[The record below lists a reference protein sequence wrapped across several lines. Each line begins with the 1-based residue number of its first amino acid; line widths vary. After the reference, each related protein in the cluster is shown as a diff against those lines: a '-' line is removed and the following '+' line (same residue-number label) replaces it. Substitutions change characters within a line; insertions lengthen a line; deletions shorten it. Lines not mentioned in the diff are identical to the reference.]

1 MCVPGI
7 LIAAPASGSGKTAAA
22 CALMAAFTKRGL
34 AVRACKCGP
43 DYIDPMFHREVLGVD
58 SRNLDLF
65 FSSRDELKEGY
76 EAHIYGADL
85 AVTEGVMG
93 YYDGRSMDSD
103 AASSYDVS
111 RTLGLPVLLVLPCRG
126 ASLSLAAVIK
136 GMAEYRPDSRIR
148 GILLNR
154 VSGMLYPRLKSML
167 ERELKEMGHEI
178 PVAGYVPEDEAFT
191 FESRH
196 LGLVTPQEMEGLK
209 EQLGR
214 AGEILS
220 RTVDLDLVFHIAEEG
235 AGPDMA
241 CVSAAGGKEKEG
253 TAVFHDRKV
262 RIGVA
267 RDRAF
272 CFYYKENM
280 ELLEKMGCTL
290 IPFSPVSDPV
300 LPDRLDGLILG
311 GGYPELYARH
321 LSENHRMRE
330 MIRETVRSGMPCLA
344 ECGGFMYLHDEMED
358 GEGKRYPM
366 AGVIPGR
373 AFAAGKLVRFGYIN
387 VTAADGDNSAV
398 DEECSASDRKDPDSD
413 GKDVPMKRQQ
423 VQSRRYL
430 QPGETIRGHE
440 FHYWDSTDSGQSCRA
455 VKPDGRRNWECIHME
470 GNLFAGYPHLYLPS
484 LPVFAERF
492 ARRCAEW
499 RKDSTGGR

>member
-1 MCVPGI
+1 MHVPGI

-34 AVRACKCGP
+34 TVRACKCGP

-65 FSSRDELKEGY
+65 FSSRDELREGY
-76 EAHIYGADL
+76 EAHISGADL

-93 YYDGRSMDSD
+93 YYDGMSMDSD

-154 VSGMLYPRLKSML
+154 VSGMLYPRLKEML
-167 ERELKEMGHEI
+167 ERELKAMGHEI
-178 PVAGYVPEDEAFT
+178 PVVGYVPEDEAFT

-209 EQLGR
+209 GQLSR

-220 RTVDLDLVFHIAEEG
+220 RTVDLELVLRIAEKG

-241 CVSAAGGKEKEG
+241 GRAASGGKEQEKAGAEIFPG
-253 TAVFHDRKV
+253 REV

-272 CFYYKENM
+272 C
-280 ELLEKMGCTL
+280 
-290 IPFSPVSDPV
+290 
-300 LPDRLDGLILG
+300 
-311 GGYPELYARH
+311 
-321 LSENHRMRE
+321 LSEN
-330 MIRETVRSGMPCLA
+330 RSQ
-344 ECGGFMYLHDEMED
+344 
-358 GEGKRYPM
+358 
-366 AGVIPGR
+366 
-373 AFAAGKLVRFGYIN
+373 
-387 VTAADGDNSAV
+387 NS
-398 DEECSASDRKDPDSD
+398 R
-413 GKDVPMKRQQ
+413 
-423 VQSRRYL
+423 
-430 QPGETIRGHE
+430 
-440 FHYWDSTDSGQSCRA
+440 
-455 VKPDGRRNWECIHME
+455 
-470 GNLFAGYPHLYLPS
+470 S
-484 LPVFAERF
+484 L
-492 ARRCAEW
+492 
-499 RKDSTGGR
+499 

>member
-1 MCVPGI
+1 MRVPGI

-22 CALMAAFTKRGL
+22 CALMAAFTKRGIT
-34 AVRACKCGP
+34 VKACKCGP

-65 FSSRDELKEGY
+65 FSSGEELGGGY
-76 EAHIYGADL
+76 EAHISGADL

-93 YYDGRSMDSD
+93 YYDGMSMDSD

-111 RTLGLPVLLVLPCRG
+111 RTLGLPVLLVLPGRG

-154 VSGMLYPRLKSML
+154 VSGMLYPRLKEML
-167 ERELKEMGHEI
+167 ERELKAMGHEI
-178 PVAGYVPEDEAFT
+178 PVVGYVPEDEAFT

-209 EQLGR
+209 GQLSR

-220 RTVDLDLVFHIAEEG
+220 RTVDLDLVFRIAEEG
-235 AGPDMA
+235 AGPDI
-241 CVSAAGGKEKEG
+241 SGGAASGGKEKEKAG
-253 TAVFHDRKV
+253 AEIFPGRVA

-280 ELLEKMGCTL
+280 ELLQNMGCRL
-290 IPFSPVSDPV
+290 LPFSPLSDPAF
-300 LPDRLDGLILG
+300 PEGLDGLILG
-311 GGYPELYARH
+311 GGYPELYARQ
-321 LSENHRMRE
+321 LSENRGMRE
-330 MIRETVRSGMPCLA
+330 MIREAVRSGMPCLA

-358 GEGKRYPM
+358 GEGNPYPM

-387 VTAADGDNSAV
+387 VTAA
-398 DEECSASDRKDPDSD
+398 EEQKA
-413 GKDVPMKRQQ
+413 
-423 VQSRRYL
+423 QSGSYL
-430 QPGETIRGHE
+430 RPGETIRGHE
-440 FHYWDSTDSGQSCRA
+440 FHYWDSTDSGHACRA
-455 VKPDGRRNWECIHME
+455 VKPDGRRSWECIHME

-492 ARRCAEW
+492 VRQCAEW

>member
-1 MCVPGI
+1 MRTPGI

-22 CALMAAFTKRGL
+22 CALMAAFKKRGL
-34 AVRACKCGP
+34 HVRACKCGP

-65 FSSRDELKEGY
+65 FSSGDELKEGY
-76 EAHIYGADL
+76 EAHLSGADL

-93 YYDGRSMDSD
+93 YYDGMSMDSD

-126 ASLSLAAVIK
+126 ASLSLAAVVK

-154 VSGMLYPRLKSML
+154 VSGMLYPRLKEML
-167 ERELKEMGHEI
+167 ERELKAMGHEI
-178 PVAGYVPEDEAFT
+178 PVVGYVPEDEDFT

-209 EQLGR
+209 GQLSR

-220 RTVDLDLVFHIAEEG
+220 RTVDLDLVLRIAEEG
-235 AGPDMA
+235 AGPDM
-241 CVSAAGGKEKEG
+241 SGGAASGGKEKAG
-253 TAVFHDRKV
+253 AKTFPGRVA

-280 ELLEKMGCTL
+280 ELLQNMGCRL
-290 IPFSPVSDPV
+290 LPFSPLSDPT
-300 LPDRLDGLILG
+300 LPEGLDGLILG
-311 GGYPELYARH
+311 GGYPELYARQ
-321 LSENHRMRE
+321 LSENRGMRE
-330 MIRETVRSGMPCLA
+330 MIREAVRSGMPCLA

-358 GEGKRYPM
+358 GEGNPYPM

-387 VTAADGDNSAV
+387 VTAA
-398 DEECSASDRKDPDSD
+398 EEQKA
-413 GKDVPMKRQQ
+413 
-423 VQSRRYL
+423 QSGGYL
-430 QPGETIRGHE
+430 RPGETVRGHE
-440 FHYWDSTDSGQSCRA
+440 FHYWDSTDSGHACRA
-455 VKPDGRRNWECIHME
+455 VKPDGRRSWECIHME

-492 ARRCAEW
+492 VRQCAEW

>member
-1 MCVPGI
+1 MHVPGI
-7 LIAAPASGSGKTAAA
+7 LIAAPASGSGKTASA

-34 AVRACKCGP
+34 TVRACKCGP

-65 FSSRDELKEGY
+65 FSSGDELREGY
-76 EAHIYGADL
+76 ESHLSGADL

-93 YYDGRSMDSD
+93 YYDGMSMDSD

-154 VSGMLYPRLKSML
+154 VSGMLYPRLKEML
-167 ERELKEMGHEI
+167 ERELKAMGHEI
-178 PVAGYVPEDEAFT
+178 PVVGYVPEDEAFT

-209 EQLGR
+209 GQLSR

-220 RTVDLDLVFHIAEEG
+220 RTVDLELVLRIAEKG

-241 CVSAAGGKEKEG
+241 GRAASGGKEQEKAGAEIFPG
-253 TAVFHDRKV
+253 REV

-280 ELLEKMGCTL
+280 ELLQNMGCRL
-290 IPFSPVSDPV
+290 IPFSPLSDPA
-300 LPDRLDGLILG
+300 LPEGLDGLILG
-311 GGYPELYARH
+311 GGYPELYARQ
-321 LSENHRMRE
+321 LSENRGMRDR
-330 MIRETVRSGMPCLA
+330 IREAVRSGMPCLA

-358 GEGKRYPM
+358 REGNTYPM

-387 VTAADGDNSAV
+387 VTAAD
-398 DEECSASDRKDPDSD
+398 
-413 GKDVPMKRQQ
+413 RQQ
-423 VQSRRYL
+423 EQSGSYL
-430 QPGETIRGHE
+430 LPGETIRGHE
-440 FHYWDSTDSGQSCRA
+440 FHYWDSTDSGHACRA
-455 VKPDGRRNWECIHME
+455 VKPDGRRSWDCIHME
-470 GNLFAGYPHLYLPS
+470 GKLFAGYPHLYLPS
-484 LPVFAERF
+484 LPAFAERF
-492 ARRCAEW
+492 VKRCAEW
-499 RKDSTGGR
+499 RDTGGK

>member
-1 MCVPGI
+1 MRVPGI
-7 LIAAPASGSGKTAAA
+7 LIAAPASGSGKTGTA
-22 CALMAAFTKRGL
+22 CALMSAFQKKGL
-34 AVRACKCGP
+34 NVRACKCGP
-43 DYIDPMFHREVLGVD
+43 DYIDPMFHRVVLGVD

-65 FSSRDELKEGY
+65 FSGREDLRAGY
-76 EAHIYGADL
+76 ADHVSGADL

-93 YYDGRSMDSD
+93 YYDGMSMDSD

-111 RTLGLPVLLVLPCRG
+111 RTLGLPVLLVLPCGG
-126 ASLSLAAVIK
+126 ASLSLAAVVK
-136 GMAEYRPDSRIR
+136 GIVEYRPDSRIR

-154 VSGMLYPRLKSML
+154 VSGMLYPRLKEML
-167 ERELKEMGHEI
+167 ERELKAMGHEI
-178 PVAGYVPEDEAFT
+178 PVVGYVPEDEAFVL
-191 FESRH
+191 ESRH

-209 EQLGR
+209 GQLSR

-220 RTVDLDLVFHIAEEG
+220 RTVDLDLVFRIAEEG
-235 AGPDMA
+235 AGPDI
-241 CVSAAGGKEKEG
+241 SGGAASGGEEKEKAGAKTFPGRE
-253 TAVFHDRKV
+253 V

-280 ELLEKMGCTL
+280 ELLENMGCRL
-290 IPFSPVSDPV
+290 LPFSPLSDPA
-300 LPDRLDGLILG
+300 LPEGLDGLILG
-311 GGYPELYARH
+311 GGYPELYARQ
-321 LSENHRMRE
+321 LSENRGMRE
-330 MIRETVRSGMPCLA
+330 MIREAVRSGMPCLA

-358 GEGKRYPM
+358 GEGNPYPM

-387 VTAADGDNSAV
+387 VTAAD
-398 DEECSASDRKDPDSD
+398 
-413 GKDVPMKRQQ
+413 RQQ
-423 VQSRRYL
+423 AESGSYL
-430 QPGETIRGHE
+430 QPGESIRGHE
-440 FHYWDSTDSGQSCRA
+440 FHYWDSTDSGHACRA
-455 VKPDGRRNWECIHME
+455 VKPDGRRSWECIHME

-492 ARRCAEW
+492 VRQCAEW

>member
-1 MCVPGI
+1 MRTPGI

-34 AVRACKCGP
+34 TVKACKCGP

-65 FSSRDELKEGY
+65 FSSGEELKEGY
-76 EAHIYGADL
+76 EAHISGADL

-93 YYDGRSMDSD
+93 YYDGMSMDSD

-111 RTLGLPVLLVLPCRG
+111 RTLGLPVLLVLPGRG

-136 GMAEYRPDSRIR
+136 GMIEYRPDSRIR

-154 VSGMLYPRLKSML
+154 VSGMLYPRLKEML
-167 ERELKEMGHEI
+167 ERELKAMGHEI
-178 PVAGYVPEDEAFT
+178 PVVGYVPEDEAFVL
-191 FESRH
+191 ESRH

-209 EQLGR
+209 GQLSR

-220 RTVDLDLVFHIAEEG
+220 RTVDLDLVFRIAEEG
-235 AGPDMA
+235 AGPDM
-241 CVSAAGGKEKEG
+241 SGGAASGGEEKEKAGAETFPG
-253 TAVFHDRKV
+253 RVA

-280 ELLEKMGCTL
+280 ELLQNMGCRL
-290 IPFSPVSDPV
+290 LPFSPLSDPA
-300 LPDRLDGLILG
+300 LPEGVDGLILG
-311 GGYPELYARH
+311 GGYPELYARQ
-321 LSENHRMRE
+321 LSENRGMRDR
-330 MIRETVRSGMPCLA
+330 IREAVRSGMPCLA

-358 GEGKRYPM
+358 GEGNPYPM

-387 VTAADGDNSAV
+387 VTAA
-398 DEECSASDRKDPDSD
+398 EEQKA
-413 GKDVPMKRQQ
+413 
-423 VQSRRYL
+423 QSGGYL
-430 QPGETIRGHE
+430 RPGETVRGHE
-440 FHYWDSTDSGQSCRA
+440 FHYWDSTDSGHACRA
-455 VKPDGRRNWECIHME
+455 VKPDGRRSWECIHME

-492 ARRCAEW
+492 VRQCAEW